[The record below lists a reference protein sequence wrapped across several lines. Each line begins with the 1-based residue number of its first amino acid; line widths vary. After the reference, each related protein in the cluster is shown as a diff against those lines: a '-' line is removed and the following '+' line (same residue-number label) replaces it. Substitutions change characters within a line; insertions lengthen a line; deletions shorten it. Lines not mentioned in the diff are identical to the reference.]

1 MEYKDTF
8 SHIDEDGNARM
19 VDIGAKKITRRVAV
33 ASCRVVMK
41 PETLQAI
48 VDDRIRKGDV
58 FTVAKVAAISAA
70 KRTGELIPLC
80 HPLAPEHVDVHFQ
93 PELQAGELEIRTSVT
108 VTAKTG
114 AEMEALQ
121 AAAQAALTIYDMC
134 KAVDRGMRITGL
146 GLISKEG
153 GKSGTWKRE

>member
-1 MEYKDTF
+1 M
-8 SHIDEDGNARM
+8 R
-19 VDIGAKKITRRVAV
+19 
-33 ASCRVVMK
+33 

-48 VDDRIRKGDV
+48 LDDRIVKGNV
-58 FTVAKVAAISAA
+58 FTVAKIAAISAA
-70 KRTGELIPLC
+70 KRADELSPLC
-80 HPLAPEHVDVHFQ
+80 HTLPLEHVDVQFRHRQ
-93 PELQAGELEIRTSVT
+93 QSGELEILSEVV

-134 KAVDRGMRITGL
+134 KAVDKGMRITDLELTG
-146 GLISKEG
+146 KEG

>member
-1 MEYKDTF
+1 MALKDKF
-8 SHIDEDGNARM
+8 SHMDEDGNVRM
-19 VDIGAKKITRRVAV
+19 VDIGAKKVTRRVAV

-48 VDDRIRKGDV
+48 VGDRIRKGNV

-80 HPLAPEHVDVHFQ
+80 HSLTPEHVDVHFQ
-93 PELQAGELEIRTSVT
+93 PKPQAGELEIRTAVT

-134 KAVDRGMRITGL
+134 KAVDREIRITGL

>member
-1 MEYKDTF
+1 MELKDTF
-8 SHIDEDGNARM
+8 SHMDEEGNVRM

-48 VDDRIRKGDV
+48 VDDRIRKGNV

-80 HPLAPEHVDVHFQ
+80 HSLAPEHVDVHFQ
-93 PELQAGELEIRTSVT
+93 PELQSGELEIRTAVT

-134 KAVDRGMRITGL
+134 KAVDREMRITGL